1 MLRLVTISRIS
12 KEKGFER
19 MLKFEQMLKDAKIDF
34 IWNLYGDGTTRYA
47 KAVLPKMKY
56 INFKGV
62 TDKPKEMVKQYD
74 YLVQLSDTE
83 GFPYSI
89 YEAMQQKVAVI
100 STDFP
105 SIHEMITDGKNGFII
120 NKNLLNFDIQKITN
134 VPVIKSFKE
143 KSTEQDWI
151 KFIDMARKKRVQAET
166 KPVAKKETVET
177 TKPATNG
184 IVTVKVIR
192 AYHDTELDKILPIG
206 KKHKVT
212 AQRAEQLLK
221 AKVAEI
227 V

>member
-1 MLRLVTISRIS
+1 MIKLATISRIS

-19 MLKFEQMLKDAKIDF
+19 MLKFEQMLKDANIDF
-34 IWNLYGDGTTRYA
+34 IWDLYGDGTTRYA

-62 TDKPKEMVKQYD
+62 TDKPKEIVKQYD

-100 STDFP
+100 ATDFP

-151 KFIDMARKKRVQAET
+151 KFIDMARPKKKITKDDVVKCINET
-166 KPVAKKETVET
+166 SRPS
-177 TKPATNG
+177 TNV
-184 IVTVKVIR
+184 IVTVKVVKT
-192 AYHDTELDKILPIG
+192 YHDTELDKILPIG

>member
-19 MLKFEQMLKDAKIDF
+19 MLKFEQMLKEAKIDF
-34 IWNLYGDGTTRYA
+34 IWDLYGDGTTRYA

-62 TDKPKEMVKQYD
+62 TDKPKEIVKQYD

-100 STDFP
+100 ATDFP
-105 SIHEMITDGKNGFII
+105 SIHEMITEGKNGFII

-143 KSTEQDWI
+143 KSTEKDWI
-151 KFIDMARKKRVQAET
+151 KFIDMARPKKTTTE
-166 KPVAKKETVET
+166 KPKT
-177 TKPATNG
+177 TTATNDG
-184 IVTVKVIR
+184 LVTVNVTR
-192 AYHDTELDKILPIG
+192 QYHDTVLDKILPIG
-206 KKHKVT
+206 KKYKVT
-212 AQRAEQLLK
+212 QERAKQLTD

>member
-1 MLRLVTISRIS
+1 MIKLVTISRIS

-19 MLKFEQMLKDAKIDF
+19 MLKFEQMLKDAKIYF
-34 IWNLYGDGTTRYA
+34 IWDLYGDGTTRYA

-143 KSTEQDWI
+143 KSTEKDWI
-151 KFIDMARKKRVQAET
+151 KFIDMARPKKNTGNKTQAIPANLTEDEKAMQ
-166 KPVAKKETVET
+166 KPQ
-177 TKPATNG
+177 
-184 IVTVKVIR
+184 ITVKVTR
-192 AYHDTELDKILPIG
+192 QYHDTVLDKILPIG
-206 KKHKVT
+206 KKHNVT
-212 AQRAEQLLK
+212 PERAKQLTD